1 MSKVISGISMSL
13 DGFVTG
19 PNVSREQQ
27 LGDGGQVLHQWLHE
41 PDPLDSEL
49 LAEMGANVGSILMGR
64 LSYDLAEG
72 DGGWGDGGPA
82 GPAPCFVLTHNA
94 PAPETVRAPSVFTFV
109 TDGIH
114 SAVEQAKAAAG
125 DKVVGVHG
133 ASAAQQCLAA
143 GLMDEIQTQSGPGPA
158 RQRHPAVRASGR
170 TVPARAHQRDQLFER
185 HPPALQGGPLT
196 ASGFC
201 KPRAEGV
208 GFEPTMP
215 ITRHSR
221 FRRRHAPIRSVRGST
236 G

>member
-109 TDGIH
+109 TDGIDR
-114 SAVEQAKAAAG
+114 AVEQAKAAAG

-143 GLMDEIQTQSGPGPA
+143 GLMDEIQISLAPVLLGSGT
-158 RQRHPAVRASGR
+158 R
-170 TVPARAHQRDQLFER
+170 LFE
-185 HPPALQGGPLT
+185 HLGGQFQLERT
-196 ASGFC
+196 NVINSSNA
-201 KPRAEGV
+201 
-208 GFEPTMP
+208 T
-215 ITRHSR
+215 HLR
-221 FRRRHAPIRSVRGST
+221 FRVVR
-236 G
+236 